1 MWLLLSILLICSVI
15 DHQVC
20 VRAAGWS
27 ENEDFEEEW
36 ADQSTIQKDN
46 MLDATSINSDPFN
59 IIGNT
64 EEERKNK
71 LNQAAQPAKPQFEID
86 QIFNKKQKQP
96 TYNQKISQESW
107 TGPTSYQKCTISQTK
122 TEIINTCNT
131 KGVYVINAKEPII
144 AQEEGVFIPCTD
156 PTCTQV

>member
-1 MWLLLSILLICSVI
+1 M
-15 DHQVC
+15 C

-71 LNQAAQPAKPQFEID
+71 LNQAA
-86 QIFNKKQKQP
+86 
-96 TYNQKISQESW
+96 
-107 TGPTSYQKCTISQTK
+107 
-122 TEIINTCNT
+122 
-131 KGVYVINAKEPII
+131 
-144 AQEEGVFIPCTD
+144 
-156 PTCTQV
+156 